1 MRDTAIPFT
10 WDTAYARRAQR
21 MRASEIRELLK
32 LLDQP
37 DMLSFAGGIP
47 DPSLFPIVAIAD
59 ATASILADPAQGRAA
74 LQYSVSE
81 GYKPLREWIV
91 AHMGR
96 LGVPCGVDNIVITSG
111 SQQGLDFLGK
121 LFLAEGQTALV
132 TAPTYLG
139 ALQAFAPNEPRYDR
153 LDLGGNITPTAYTD
167 AAQAAGSK
175 VVLTYAVPDF
185 ANPTGE
191 TMDEPARNRLLDLVA
206 GLGVPLI
213 EDAAYSAI
221 RFSGNHVPS
230 CLSLDVRQHGHID
243 RTRTIYC
250 GTFSKTLSPGLRV
263 GWICAA
269 QELVSKIVL
278 TKQAADLHS
287 PSLNQ
292 MIIHRVATSE
302 YDTVV
307 SKVVALYAA
316 RRNAMLAALDAHFPS
331 GTRWT
336 RPEGGMFVWVTLPD
350 AIDAAALLRRALEEE
365 RVAFVPGAAFFAD
378 GSGRNTLRLNYSL
391 QPELEITDGIARLG
405 RLVERIIR
413 EPSVIRAVAT

>member
-1 MRDTAIPFT
+1 MRDTAMPFT
-10 WDTAYARRAQR
+10 WDAAYARRAQR

-47 DPSLFPIVAIAD
+47 DPSLFPTGAIAN
-59 ATASILADPAQGRAA
+59 ATASVLADPVQGRAA
-74 LQYSVSE
+74 LQYSISE

-91 AHMGR
+91 AYMGR
-96 LGVPCGVDNIVITSG
+96 LGVPCSVDNVVITNG

-121 LFLAEGQTALV
+121 LFLAEGDTALV

-153 LDLGGNITPTAYTD
+153 LDLDGNMTPTAYVD
-167 AAQAAGSK
+167 AARAASSK
-175 VVLTYAVPDF
+175 VVLAYVVPDF

-213 EDAAYSAI
+213 EDAAYSPI
-221 RFSGNHVPS
+221 RFSGTPVPS
-230 CLSLDVRQHGHID
+230 CLAMDVQQHGHID
-243 RTRTIYC
+243 RTQTIYC

-269 QELVSKIVL
+269 QELISKIVL

-292 MIIHRVATSE
+292 MIIHRVAAAE

-307 SKVVALYAA
+307 PKVVALYAA
-316 RRNAMLAALDAHFPS
+316 RRNAMLAALDAHFPP
-331 GTRWT
+331 GTCWT
-336 RPEGGMFVWVTLPD
+336 RPEGGMFVWVTLPKV
-350 AIDAAALLRRALEEE
+350 IDAAALLHRALDEE
-365 RVAFVPGAAFFAD
+365 RVAFVPGTAFFAD
-378 GSGRNTLRLNYSL
+378 GSGGNTLRLNYSL
-391 QPELEITDGIARLG
+391 QPESLIMDGIARLG
-405 RLVERIIR
+405 RLVEQIIR
-413 EPSVIRAVAT
+413 EPSAACAVTT